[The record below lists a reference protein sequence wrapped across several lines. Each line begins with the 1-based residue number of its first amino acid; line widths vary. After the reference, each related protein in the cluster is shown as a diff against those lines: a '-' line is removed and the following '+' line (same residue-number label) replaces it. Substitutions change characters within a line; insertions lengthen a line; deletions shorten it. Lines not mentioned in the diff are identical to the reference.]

1 MARNN
6 DRGGSNRRAPKDAGR
21 RIKKKPCAL
30 CKDRVEWVDY
40 KDVAMLR
47 KYMSDR
53 GKIRARRVSGNCT
66 QHQRDVAIAIKTA
79 RELVL
84 LPYTQRTTTERPG
97 GRGRGGGYGS
107 SGPGR
112 RGRDGDRGPAGEGR
126 PAAATTTGPGD
137 GDGTAPVAG
146 GAEDEAGAA
155 EVGATGAA
163 PSELEDVGEPGEDG
177 GDGAGP
183 ASASEVVAEGGDG
196 SASETGGD
204 DG

>member
-6 DRGGSNRRAPKDAGR
+6 DRGGSTVRRAPKDNGR
-21 RIKKKPCAL
+21 RVKKKPCAL

-97 GRGRGGGYGS
+97 GRGGRGDGGFAGGG
-107 SGPGR
+107 GR
-112 RGRDGDRGPAGEGR
+112 RGRDEERTLGADGASAAIPDGTPPLVAETAAEAPVEAPVEAIESGETTSGETTSGETTSGETTSGEGAGE
-126 PAAATTTGPGD
+126 
-137 GDGTAPVAG
+137 
-146 GAEDEAGAA
+146 E
-155 EVGATGAA
+155 
-163 PSELEDVGEPGEDG
+163 S
-177 GDGAGP
+177 
-183 ASASEVVAEGGDG
+183 
-196 SASETGGD
+196 
-204 DG
+204 

>member
-1 MARNN
+1 MARSN
-6 DRGGSNRRAPKDAGR
+6 DRGGSAVRRAPKDNGR
-21 RIKKKPCAL
+21 KIKKKPCAL

-97 GRGRGGGYGS
+97 GRGGRGGRDGGT
-107 SGPGR
+107 GGGGR
-112 RGRDGDRGPAGEGR
+112 RGRDEERTLGEEGASTAIPDGTPPLSGGSETADVVEVVEVDVVELDNGDEIVIIEAVEEAGE
-126 PAAATTTGPGD
+126 
-137 GDGTAPVAG
+137 
-146 GAEDEAGAA
+146 E
-155 EVGATGAA
+155 
-163 PSELEDVGEPGEDG
+163 
-177 GDGAGP
+177 
-183 ASASEVVAEGGDG
+183 
-196 SASETGGD
+196 
-204 DG
+204 

>member
-6 DRGGSNRRAPKDAGR
+6 DRGGTTRRAPKDTGR

-40 KDVAMLR
+40 KDVGMLR

-97 GRGRGGGYGS
+97 GRGGGRGGREGGGYSGS
-107 SGPGR
+107 GGR
-112 RGRDGDRGPAGEGR
+112 RPREEERSLSADAASTAVVDEPVGGAGDPGVEVVEEVLEV
-126 PAAATTTGPGD
+126 TGT
-137 GDGTAPVAG
+137 GDGTL
-146 GAEDEAGAA
+146 
-155 EVGATGAA
+155 T
-163 PSELEDVGEPGEDG
+163 
-177 GDGAGP
+177 
-183 ASASEVVAEGGDG
+183 EVVVDEVVPADG
-196 SASETGGD
+196 EV
-204 DG
+204 

>member
-6 DRGGSNRRAPKDAGR
+6 DRGGTTRRAPKDTGR

-40 KDVAMLR
+40 KDVGLLR

-97 GRGRGGGYGS
+97 GRGGRGGRDGGF
-107 SGPGR
+107 GGGR
-112 RGRDGDRGPAGEGR
+112 RGRDEERTLGEEGASTAIPDGTP
-126 PAAATTTGPGD
+126 PAAGP
-137 GDGTAPVAG
+137 T
-146 GAEDEAGAA
+146 
-155 EVGATGAA
+155 EV
-163 PSELEDVGEPGEDG
+163 
-177 GDGAGP
+177 
-183 ASASEVVAEGGDG
+183 EVVEVEVVELDTGEEIIVVEG
-196 SASETGGD
+196 SGGES
-204 DG
+204 

>member
-6 DRGGSNRRAPKDAGR
+6 DRGGSTARRAPKDNGR
-21 RIKKKPCAL
+21 RVKKKPCSL

-97 GRGRGGGYGS
+97 GRGGRGGRDGGFA
-107 SGPGR
+107 GGGGR
-112 RGRDGDRGPAGEGR
+112 RGRDEERTLGADGAS
-126 PAAATTTGPGD
+126 AAIP
-137 GDGTAPVAG
+137 DGTPPLVAETVAEAPVEAIEPETSNAEETNAEETNAG
-146 GAEDEAGAA
+146 GA
-155 EVGATGAA
+155 
-163 PSELEDVGEPGEDG
+163 GEE
-177 GDGAGP
+177 
-183 ASASEVVAEGGDG
+183 S
-196 SASETGGD
+196 
-204 DG
+204 

>member
-6 DRGGSNRRAPKDAGR
+6 DRSTSTSTRRIPKDNGR

-40 KDVAMLR
+40 KDVGLLR

-53 GKIRARRVSGNCT
+53 GKIRARRVSGCCV

-97 GRGRGGGYGS
+97 GRGGRGGAGG
-107 SGPGR
+107 GR
-112 RGRDGDRGPAGEGR
+112 RGRDEERTLSADATSSAVIENEEVIIDVVDAEGNETVYDVEAAVVELDTGEE
-126 PAAATTTGPGD
+126 AVIIESVEEITMD
-137 GDGTAPVAG
+137 GDK
-146 GAEDEAGAA
+146 
-155 EVGATGAA
+155 
-163 PSELEDVGEPGEDG
+163 
-177 GDGAGP
+177 
-183 ASASEVVAEGGDG
+183 
-196 SASETGGD
+196 
-204 DG
+204 

>member
-6 DRGGSNRRAPKDAGR
+6 DRGGTTRRSPKDTGR

-79 RELVL
+79 REMVL

-97 GRGRGGGYGS
+97 GRGG
-107 SGPGR
+107 
-112 RGRDGDRGPAGEGR
+112 RGRDGGYSGQGGSGGRRPREGERSLSADAASSAVEEEVESTPVDAPDGELAVETVAVDDVGTAVEHDGAVDPAAVVGPAAVAE
-126 PAAATTTGPGD
+126 PEAAT
-137 GDGTAPVAG
+137 
-146 GAEDEAGAA
+146 
-155 EVGATGAA
+155 
-163 PSELEDVGEPGEDG
+163 EP
-177 GDGAGP
+177 A
-183 ASASEVVAEGGDG
+183 DG
-196 SASETGGD
+196 STGEE
-204 DG
+204 

>member
-6 DRGGSNRRAPKDAGR
+6 DRGGSTARRAPKDNGR
-21 RIKKKPCAL
+21 RVKKKPCAL

-97 GRGRGGGYGS
+97 GRGGRGGRDGGF
-107 SGPGR
+107 GGGGGR
-112 RGRDGDRGPAGEGR
+112 RGRDEERTLGEEGASTAI
-126 PAAATTTGPGD
+126 P
-137 GDGTAPVAG
+137 DGTPPLDSVSNEVEVAEVEVVELDNG
-146 GAEDEAGAA
+146 DEIVIVEPTDEAVVEVVDEPADEAG
-155 EVGATGAA
+155 
-163 PSELEDVGEPGEDG
+163 GE
-177 GDGAGP
+177 
-183 ASASEVVAEGGDG
+183 
-196 SASETGGD
+196 
-204 DG
+204 

>member
-6 DRGGSNRRAPKDAGR
+6 DRGGTTRRAPKDTGR

-40 KDVAMLR
+40 KDVGLLR

-97 GRGRGGGYGS
+97 GRGGGRGGREGGYGGQGGAGRGRRDEERS
-107 SGPGR
+107 LSADATSNAVADDTPPEPAPWPWPMRRWAPKVPATAPRPTAPRPTLGQRLRGRRHRRGR
-112 RGRDGDRGPAGEGR
+112 RGR
-126 PAAATTTGPGD
+126 
-137 GDGTAPVAG
+137 G
-146 GAEDEAGAA
+146 G
-155 EVGATGAA
+155 
-163 PSELEDVGEPGEDG
+163 LR
-177 GDGAGP
+177 
-183 ASASEVVAEGGDG
+183 
-196 SASETGGD
+196 
-204 DG
+204 

>member
-6 DRGGSNRRAPKDAGR
+6 DRGGTTRRAPKDTGR

-40 KDVAMLR
+40 KDVGLLR

-79 RELVL
+79 RELAL

-97 GRGRGGGYGS
+97 GRGRDGGGGGFGGSGGRRRDSDDEGGS
-107 SGPGR
+107 SYR
-112 RGRDGDRGPAGEGR
+112 SDR
-126 PAAATTTGPGD
+126 PAPRPGAA
-137 GDGTAPVAG
+137 
-146 GAEDEAGAA
+146 AGA
-155 EVGATGAA
+155 GA
-163 PSELEDVGEPGEDG
+163 PPR
-177 GDGAGP
+177 
-183 ASASEVVAEGGDG
+183 
-196 SASETGGD
+196 
-204 DG
+204 

>member
-6 DRGGSNRRAPKDAGR
+6 DRGGSTRRAPKDAGR

-40 KDVAMLR
+40 KDVGMLR

-97 GRGRGGGYGS
+97 GRGGRGRDGY
-107 SGPGR
+107 SGPGGR
-112 RGRDGDRGPAGEGR
+112 RGRDEERS
-126 PAAATTTGPGD
+126 PAAAERSSGAPAGDTGPGPESEVEIEVVGEVVEANGS
-137 GDGTAPVAG
+137 GDGTV
-146 GAEDEAGAA
+146 
-155 EVGATGAA
+155 T
-163 PSELEDVGEPGEDG
+163 
-177 GDGAGP
+177 
-183 ASASEVVAEGGDG
+183 EVVAEEMVAEDG
-196 SASETGGD
+196 QV
-204 DG
+204 

>member
-6 DRGGSNRRAPKDAGR
+6 DRGGTTRRSPKDAGR

-30 CKDRVEWVDY
+30 CKDRIEWVDY
-40 KDVAMLR
+40 KDVALLR

-97 GRGRGGGYGS
+97 GRGGRGGRDGGYG
-107 SGPGR
+107 GGGR
-112 RGRDGDRGPAGEGR
+112 RGRDEERSLSAD
-126 PAAATTTGPGD
+126 ATSTAVP
-137 GDGTAPVAG
+137 DGTPLPSAPAD
-146 GAEDEAGAA
+146 APADAPE
-155 EVGATGAA
+155 EVVEVVEIA
-163 PSELEDVGEPGEDG
+163 VGEDG
-177 GDGAGP
+177 DAIVVEDVIEAGE
-183 ASASEVVAEGGDG
+183 S
-196 SASETGGD
+196 
-204 DG
+204 

>member
-6 DRGGSNRRAPKDAGR
+6 DRGSSSRRAPKDAGR
-21 RIKKKPCAL
+21 RIKKKPCSL

-47 KYMSDR
+47 KFMSDR

-97 GRGRGGGYGS
+97 GRGRGGYGAP
-107 SGPGR
+107 GGGR
-112 RGRDGDRGPAGEGR
+112 RGRDGERSPVGETTTAAAAGAGADGADSGADAGEAEEVETTDDGGAGGPAGEKAG
-126 PAAATTTGPGD
+126 
-137 GDGTAPVAG
+137 PVAVD
-146 GAEDEAGAA
+146 GAEDDASSG
-155 EVGATGAA
+155 
-163 PSELEDVGEPGEDG
+163 PDSDGEEQ
-177 GDGAGP
+177 
-183 ASASEVVAEGGDG
+183 
-196 SASETGGD
+196 
-204 DG
+204 

>member
-6 DRGGSNRRAPKDAGR
+6 DRGGSTARRAPKDTGR

-97 GRGRGGGYGS
+97 GRGGRGGREGGF
-107 SGPGR
+107 GGGGGR
-112 RGRDGDRGPAGEGR
+112 RGRDEER
-126 PAAATTTGPGD
+126 T
-137 GDGTAPVAG
+137 
-146 GAEDEAGAA
+146 
-155 EVGATGAA
+155 
-163 PSELEDVGEPGEDG
+163 LGEDG
-177 GDGAGP
+177 ASTAIPDGTPPLDGSGDDVEVLDV
-183 ASASEVVAEGGDG
+183 EVVELDGGDEIAVVG
-196 SASETGGD
+196 LDGGD
-204 DG
+204 DVAVVDLVDEDGGE